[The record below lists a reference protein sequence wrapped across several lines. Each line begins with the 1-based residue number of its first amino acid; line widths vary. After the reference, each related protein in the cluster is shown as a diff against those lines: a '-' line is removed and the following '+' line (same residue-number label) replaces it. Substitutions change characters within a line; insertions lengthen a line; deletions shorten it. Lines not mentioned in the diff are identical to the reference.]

1 VSYPYDGSHLK
12 NGVTSNNQAY
22 ITAMVQD
29 LWDRGFDG
37 LLGNWKG
44 GANTCTYPTFNSA
57 CGSSSTNTQRDGAYS
72 KAIATMLANHPTMKF
87 GFVYDSSAFASEC
100 SSDANEPKCV
110 QLKIDADLDYAD
122 TAYFASA
129 NYIKDAS
136 SKPIVLFFIDESS
149 YFSQCTGGAPC
160 NLTSGTCVSQ
170 SACWTSVWSGVNS
183 HTTAQGVPLAMVFE
197 NSGGFS
203 HTQSAGA
210 FAWQQ
215 PPSAAGAS
223 ITQSTQE
230 DWKGGTYLD
239 NWYNNANTTYASK
252 LAFGLALKG
261 FDSETASWYYPN
273 GRVIAQQCGQ
283 VWLNS
288 FAMNNGHPNVNYIQV
303 STWDDYEEGSEIET
317 GIDNCFSAPT
327 LSLASSTLTI
337 TLHKTDATYATTNTI
352 SSLKLWVSQDSTNYA
367 LLDTLPV
374 LTTSVNLAS
383 YGVLTVG
390 QTYQFKIQAVGQPGI
405 SNQISAA
412 TTYTRD
418 SLRIHQL
425 RRVRNTM
432 KLIPSDNLLKHLLE
446 QNVTMPLGGFDIP
459 DTAYAD
465 IDYDLRRHP
474 IHSGES
480 QVEIK
485 DRVDYAAIWRF
496 HGVAQNSGAT
506 GQALETVQK
515 TASLTRQIVEM
526 ADTHLPNVA
535 ERVSAAIDDSKN
547 VVHAAVSELKSIT
560 HLGQQ
565 DIVQAVAGLKMFS
578 AESHAEVLKVRG
590 DLHDDLMEL
599 LGKLHHLGKWFL
611 GVLIA
616 GILFLCAIGI
626 ASMILGIHAHAQSVV
641 IIGAQKGTT
650 NSGAVTASDVDAN
663 HKALD
668 VSIVAGGGTGGG
680 PADTAPS
687 ATASE
692 SDVARQKVTSVMRL
706 WDQTGLAGAQL
717 VTARGDL
724 TSGLWVNCKNGCA
737 GGSTTPTDAFANP
750 DNGLLVRRRISQ

>member
-1 VSYPYDGSHLK
+1 MKFILALSLFTSSCYCQVISGMTFTGAAGNGQGNQQQAPAPAPPPITYSTVISSLTASNTSACNATSLASYCGFAFTAWSDARVSFTPLTNPYNAAPMAISKGRGTAGDVHNLTSLNVPILAHTQFWFTNNGSGTATRDAVSYPYDGSHLK
-12 NGVTSNNQAY
+12 NGVTTNNQTY

-57 CGSSSTNTQRDGAYS
+57 CGSSTTNTQRDGAYS

-110 QLKIDADLDYAD
+110 QLKMDADLDYAD

-136 SKPIVLFFIDESS
+136 SKPIVLFFIDESG

-215 PPSAAGAS
+215 PPNVSGAS

-352 SSLKLWVSQDSTNYA
+352 SSLKVWVSQDSTNYA

-412 TTYTRD
+412 TSYTR
-418 SLRIHQL
+418 
-425 RRVRNTM
+425 
-432 KLIPSDNLLKHLLE
+432 
-446 QNVTMPLGGFDIP
+446 
-459 DTAYAD
+459 
-465 IDYDLRRHP
+465 
-474 IHSGES
+474 
-480 QVEIK
+480 
-485 DRVDYAAIWRF
+485 
-496 HGVAQNSGAT
+496 
-506 GQALETVQK
+506 
-515 TASLTRQIVEM
+515 
-526 ADTHLPNVA
+526 
-535 ERVSAAIDDSKN
+535 
-547 VVHAAVSELKSIT
+547 
-560 HLGQQ
+560 
-565 DIVQAVAGLKMFS
+565 
-578 AESHAEVLKVRG
+578 
-590 DLHDDLMEL
+590 
-599 LGKLHHLGKWFL
+599 
-611 GVLIA
+611 
-616 GILFLCAIGI
+616 
-626 ASMILGIHAHAQSVV
+626 
-641 IIGAQKGTT
+641 
-650 NSGAVTASDVDAN
+650 
-663 HKALD
+663 
-668 VSIVAGGGTGGG
+668 
-680 PADTAPS
+680 
-687 ATASE
+687 
-692 SDVARQKVTSVMRL
+692 
-706 WDQTGLAGAQL
+706 
-717 VTARGDL
+717 
-724 TSGLWVNCKNGCA
+724 
-737 GGSTTPTDAFANP
+737 
-750 DNGLLVRRRISQ
+750 